1 MKLETKGADLTI
13 PSYSIKEDALPFLN
27 CRLQYRYH
35 RGGSLPYASM
45 ERFWFGLF
53 IHGVLELAYR
63 FWKSEANPPAFPWPC
78 VKRKRRRD
86 APNWADHDIGKF
98 ANTVEESLRRQGV
111 RAPRPD
117 ARKSAYARVEIMVNT
132 LGPHLFPLID
142 KVEHVEYKVSSTRP
156 MPQTGSKSGRDSYE
170 LRGVLDALAR
180 AVPVQGDNLI
190 REIVKKDCPD
200 IKMNSEL
207 ILEYKGA
214 SRPAC
219 GAALW
224 KQDELQVQAYAWL
237 RERESGKLPAAG
249 VVIYANEL
257 SSPTPTRG
265 ELDKAIRVIPIS
277 RRTVDSAISKI
288 DDVARQIED
297 ALENEETDGSA
308 IRSWSPNCQDK
319 SVCGDCD
326 FRHFCPKPAGK
337 PTNYAIKAPTAP

>member
-63 FWKSEANPPAFPWPC
+63 FWKSEADPPAFPWPC
-78 VKRKRRRD
+78 SKLGGGD
-86 APNWADHDIGKF
+86 APKWADHDIGKF
-98 ANTVEESLRRQGV
+98 ANTVKESLRRQGV
-111 RAPRPD
+111 RARNPKDRD
-117 ARKSAYARVEIMVNT
+117 WAYDKVEFMVNA
-132 LGPHLFPLID
+132 LGAHLFPLID
-142 KVEHVEYKVSSTRP
+142 KVEHKISATRP
-156 MPQTGSKSGRDSYE
+156 MPQSGSNSGRDSYE

-180 AVPVQGDNLI
+180 AIPVQGDNLI
-190 REIVKKDCPD
+190 REFVKKDCPD
-200 IKMNSEL
+200 IKRNSEL

-214 SRPAC
+214 SRPDPARAR
-219 GAALW
+219 GAPLW
-224 KQDELQVQAYAWL
+224 NQDELQVQAYAWL
-237 RERESGKLPAAG
+237 RERQSGELPSAG
-249 VVIYANEL
+249 IVIYANEL
-257 SSPTPTRG
+257 SSSTPTRG

-277 RRTVDSAISKI
+277 RRTVDSAIAKI
-288 DDVARQIED
+288 DDVARQIEN
-297 ALENEETDGSA
+297 ALADEETDGSA
-308 IRSWSPNCQDK
+308 IRSWQPNCQDK
-319 SVCGDCD
+319 SVCDDCD

>member
-78 VKRKRRRD
+78 VKRKRGGD

-111 RAPRPD
+111 RAPSCAVRN
-117 ARKSAYARVEIMVNT
+117 SACDKVGFMVNA
-132 LGPHLFPLID
+132 LGAHLFPLID
-142 KVEHVEYKVSSTRP
+142 KVEHKISATRP
-156 MPQTGSKSGRDSYE
+156 MPQSGSNSGRDSYE

-180 AVPVQGDNLI
+180 ARNIDGNLI
-190 REIVKKDCPD
+190 TGRPD
-200 IKMNSEL
+200 IKMNSEF

-214 SRPAC
+214 RRPAR
-219 GAALW
+219 GASLW
-224 KQDELQVQAYAWL
+224 NQDELQVLAYAWL
-237 RERESGKLPAAG
+237 REHQSGKLPSAG
-249 VVIYANEL
+249 IVIYVNEL
-257 SSPTPTRG
+257 RSAPVNRR
-265 ELDKAIRVIPIS
+265 ELDKLLDKAIRVIPIS
-277 RRTVDSAISKI
+277 RRTVDSAIAKI
-288 DDVARQIED
+288 DDVARQIEN
-297 ALENEETDGSA
+297 ALADEEIGGSA

-319 SVCGDCD
+319 SVCDDCD
-326 FRHFCPKPAGK
+326 FLHFCPKPAGT

>member
-1 MKLETKGADLTI
+1 MKLKTKGADLTI

-63 FWKSEANPPAFPWPC
+63 FWKSEADPPAFPWPC
-78 VKRKRRRD
+78 SKLGGGD

-98 ANTVEESLRRQGV
+98 ANTVKESLRRQGV
-111 RAPRPD
+111 RAPSPD
-117 ARKSAYARVEIMVNT
+117 ARNSACDKVGFVVNA
-132 LGPHLFPLID
+132 LGAHLFPLID
-142 KVEHVEYKVSSTRP
+142 EVEHKISATRP
-156 MPQTGSKSGRDSYE
+156 MPQSGSSSGRDSYE
-170 LRGVLDALAR
+170 LRGVLDALAL
-180 AVPVQGDNLI
+180 AIPVRDDNLI
-190 REIVKKDCPD
+190 REYVKKGCPN
-200 IKMNSEL
+200 INRNSEL
-207 ILEYKGA
+207 ILEYKGVRRPDSALGA
-214 SRPAC
+214 S
-219 GAALW
+219 LW
-224 KQDELQVQAYAWL
+224 NQDELQVQAYAWL

-249 VVIYANEL
+249 VVIYVNEL

-277 RRTVDSAISKI
+277 RRTVDSAVDKI

-297 ALENEETDGSA
+297 ALADEETDGSA
-308 IRSWSPNCQDK
+308 IRSWQPNCQDK